1 MCGDVLGRAVEC
13 EALRPVRR
21 SPGHSAGA
29 DWKEEKGEG
38 GGRKWGG
45 LEVGFEESSNGVFDV
60 VAVRSG
66 EPRKAD
72 VNGDVVVGGGCRARS
87 ASTFEVKGVAVCL

>member
-1 MCGDVLGRAVEC
+1 VGEC
-13 EALRPVRR
+13 
-21 SPGHSAGA
+21 
-29 DWKEEKGEG
+29 

-45 LEVGFEESSNGVFDV
+45 LEVGFEESSDGVFDV

-87 ASTFEVKGVAVCL
+87 ASTFEVKGVAVSLGGKAIGAGKVGGERLKA